1 MTRDFAKDFA
11 GPVIADLNKKNA
23 IRVGIALDCAILFG
37 VLEYIDGNESLK
49 INRDVLQR
57 SYDEKVARLK

>member
-1 MTRDFAKDFA
+1 MTRDFA

-23 IRVGIALDCAILFG
+23 IR